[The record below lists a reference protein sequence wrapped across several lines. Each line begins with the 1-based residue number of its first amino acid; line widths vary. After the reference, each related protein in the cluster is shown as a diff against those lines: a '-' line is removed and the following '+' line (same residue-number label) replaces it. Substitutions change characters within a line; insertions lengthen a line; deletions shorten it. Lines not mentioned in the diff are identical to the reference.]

1 VCCNSYRKKVM
12 GNLLES
18 ERLIYERLDKTIY
31 ARYPNRP
38 DIPRW
43 VISSDSPD
51 FKYSEFVDLIV
62 LTKNDEIFKKEFDK
76 LITLYYIKKEENSC
90 QQKSFL

>member
-1 VCCNSYRKKVM
+1 M
-12 GNLLES
+12 LEG

-31 ARYPNRP
+31 ARYSNRP

-51 FKYSEFVDLIV
+51 FKYSEFVDLIA
-62 LTKNDEIFKKEFDK
+62 LTNNDEIFKKEFDK
-76 LITLYYIKKEENSC
+76 LMTLYYIKKEEEKTC

>member
-1 VCCNSYRKKVM
+1 M
-12 GNLLES
+12 GNLLEG
-18 ERLIYERLDKTIY
+18 ERLIYERQGKTIY

-43 VISSDSPD
+43 VMSSDSPD
-51 FKYSEFVDLIV
+51 FKYSEFVDLID

-76 LITLYYIKKEENSC
+76 LMTLYYIKKEEKSC
-90 QQKSFL
+90 QQKNFL